1 MIELEKFTDF
11 MLEYSRFFEEMAMA
25 QKKKLSILLS
35 NDLKAIEED
44 ILIQQA
50 LAKRLD
56 NYERKRMV
64 LLDKLGCSN
73 EPFKSVILKVDS
85 KSQEILRNCMND
97 MEASLSDIQ
106 YYNQKSMEILKMNAA
121 LLDIRNQSPKTYDA
135 SSGRQVHR

>member
-1 MIELEKFTDF
+1 MSEFENFTDF
-11 MLEYSRFFEEMAMA
+11 MKEYSRFFEEMAMA
-25 QKKKLSILLS
+25 QKKKLNILLS

-64 LLDKLGCSN
+64 LLDKLGYSN
-73 EPFKSVILKVDS
+73 EPFKSVILQADS
-85 KSQEILRNCMND
+85 KNQEILRYCMNE

-121 LLDIRNQSPKTYDA
+121 LLDIRNLTPKTYDA
-135 SSGRQVHR
+135 SSGKQVQR